1 MGTSIALAIGM
12 DAFEEMLA
20 GAHEMDEHFRTAP
33 LDKNMPVILGMLGV
47 WYNNCFGCQST
58 AVLPYDQVSL
68 MCCKCVANV
77 LLIWLPVHR
86 CASV

>member
-1 MGTSIALAIGM
+1 MLGFWDWVGGRYSLWSAVGTSIALAIGM

-58 AVLPYDQVSL
+58 AVLPYDQVG
-68 MCCKCVANV
+68 
-77 LLIWLPVHR
+77 
-86 CASV
+86 ASI